1 MNTLITKTA
10 NAVSS
15 VALFATTCVMA
26 GLGFALVSTLVL
38 FALIAS
44 GVALMA
50 SPFVAMAQRES
61 DADADTSADDT
72 TVDDAAQADLRG
84 AEEATA

>member
-50 SPFVAMAQRES
+50 SPFVAMAQREI
-61 DADADTSADDT
+61 DPDADTTAY
-72 TVDDAAQADLRG
+72 DAAQADLRG